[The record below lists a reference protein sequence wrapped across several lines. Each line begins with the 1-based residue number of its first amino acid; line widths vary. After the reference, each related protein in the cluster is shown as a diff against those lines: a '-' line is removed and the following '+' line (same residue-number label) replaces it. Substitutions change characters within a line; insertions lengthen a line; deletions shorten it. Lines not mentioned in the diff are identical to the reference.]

1 MRGSVRLSF
10 ELGACVLAVAL
21 VVSGCNGTR
30 RRGPG
35 VPSDD
40 GGAVDSNVPHE
51 DLGLPVDA
59 YVPPVPVC
67 GDWTIDEGEQC
78 DDGNRTS
85 GDGCDAYCQLETP
98 ASCGDYTVQ
107 SGEDCDAGPSGSSSC
122 TPLCTY
128 VTCGDGIL
136 TASAGETCDDGDSLS
151 GDGCSSYCNV
161 ETGWTCSGA
170 PSYCTATTVAPID
183 RSASPALAILDSPAA
198 AVTSTISI
206 TGSAASACMISALT
220 VDVDISHTYIGDLT
234 VTLTSPAGT
243 PVILHNR
250 AGTSGVNIVGTYPI
264 APLTPYGLLSDFS
277 GEVAAGTWSLSIADG
292 ASGDTGTLNTWG
304 LHITCAAAF

>member
-1 MRGSVRLSF
+1 MRGSIRLSF
-10 ELGACVLAVAL
+10 ELGLCVLAIML
-21 VVSGCNGTR
+21 VTVGCVGGR
-30 RRGPG
+30 RRGPV
-35 VPSDD
+35 VPPDD
-40 GGAVDSNVPHE
+40 GGTVDSNVPGE
-51 DLGLPVDA
+51 DLGPPVDG

-85 GDGCDAYCQLETP
+85 GDGCSSTCQLEAP

-107 SGEDCDAGPSGSSSC
+107 SGEECDAGPSGSSGC
-122 TPLCTY
+122 TALCTY
-128 VTCGDGIL
+128 VTCGDGII
-136 TASAGETCDDGDSLS
+136 TASAGETCDDGDAVG
-151 GDGCSSYCNV
+151 GDGCSSYCSV
-161 ETGWTCSGA
+161 EAGWTCSGA
-170 PSYCTATTVAPID
+170 PSYCTSTAVAPID
-183 RSASPALAILDSPAA
+183 QSVSPALAILDSPAA
-198 AVTSTISI
+198 AVTSTLSI

-250 AGTSGVNIVGTYPI
+250 TGTSGVDIVGNYPGTLS
-264 APLTPYGLLSDFS
+264 PSGLLSDFS

-304 LHITCAAAF
+304 LHITCGTAP